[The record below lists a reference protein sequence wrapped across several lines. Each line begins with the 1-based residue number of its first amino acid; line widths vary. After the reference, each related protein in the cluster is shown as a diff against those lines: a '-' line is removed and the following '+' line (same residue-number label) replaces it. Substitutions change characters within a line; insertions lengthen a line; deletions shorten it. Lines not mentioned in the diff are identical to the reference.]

1 MPRATKKDNN
11 MENKYTSLSKRISTM
26 ADKIASLENDLSMT
40 QKLIREDM
48 KKIIDLVRENRNASL

>member
-1 MPRATKKDNN
+1 
-11 MENKYTSLSKRISTM
+11 M